1 MRPRH
6 AAVRAEP
13 LRPFAT
19 PHDYAAHRPP
29 QEKRSIAPAPADG
42 ADAAGATVH
51 LLPKARATFIGET
64 TGPAPRVHRNAVVAA
79 VLSRDFLTAGVRF
92 F

>member
-1 MRPRH
+1 MPPSARSLSAHSQR
-6 AAVRAEP
+6 RTITP
-13 LRPFAT
+13 LT
-19 PHDYAAHRPP
+19 AHRR
-29 QEKRSIAPAPADG
+29 KRSIAPAPADG